1 MKYTYLYKKCYSGK
15 DELNELDEYDVFI
28 TMFVDSSRVKEPS
41 CKIKAGVTLWLT
53 TDCDKDKVFLQDK
66 NLLVLNGNE
75 DFLNLLSKVNSLQLE
90 GKKVCVD
97 STGFRVQYLLFL
109 MRCLLI
115 NNVRKYDILYTE
127 PMQYR
132 CAENTKFSE
141 NFYQV
146 KELMGMSGV
155 SSSVTNNDLLII
167 AAGYDHS
174 RIIDVAKHVKN
185 AKKVLLFGFPSL
197 SPDMFQEN
205 ILRAYEAETDLGAPC
220 FENIE
225 SNLFAPAYDPFVTA
239 ETIKE
244 YIEKEEKRTGN
255 KFTHIYLA
263 PLSSKPH
270 AISMGLYF
278 LCELGWEK
286 ALSIIY
292 PFCNTYFP
300 DNSDG
305 ISKIWCY
312 NIEIPNK

>member
-1 MKYTYLYKKCYSGK
+1 MKYTYLYKKCYLDK
-15 DELNELDEYDVFI
+15 DELDKLDEYDVLI
-28 TMFVDSSRVKEPS
+28 TMFVNSLRVKEPVGR
-41 CKIKAGVTLWLT
+41 IKAHTVIWFTIEN
-53 TDCDKDKVFLQDK
+53 DKDDIFLHDK
-66 NLLVLNGNE
+66 NVFVLQGNE
-75 DFLNLLSKVNSLQLE
+75 DFMNLLSKVNSLQLE
-90 GKKVCVD
+90 GKKICID

-115 NNVRKYDILYTE
+115 NKVKKYDMLYTE

-132 CAENTKFSE
+132 CAENTKFSA

-146 KELMGMSGV
+146 KELIGMSGV
-155 SSSVTNNDLLII
+155 SSSVTSNDLLII

-174 RIIDVAKHVKN
+174 RIIDVAKHIKN

-205 ILRAYEAETDLGAPC
+205 VLRAHEAETDLGTAC

-225 SNLFAPAYDPFVTA
+225 SNIFAPAYDPFVAA

-244 YIEKEEKRTGN
+244 YIEKEEKRIG
-255 KFTHIYLA
+255 KAFTHVYLA

-270 AISMGLYF
+270 AIAMGLYF
-278 LCELGWEK
+278 LCEIGWTK
-286 ALSIIY
+286 YMSIIY

-305 ISKIWCY
+305 ISKIWQY
-312 NIEIPNK
+312 TIEMP